1 MEETTGR
8 GAWPWPDSLDA
19 VLAAPGSHRVLF
31 ENEQARVLEVT
42 IGPGEREPEH
52 THARPSV
59 MVVHEPARIRYYT
72 AGTLTFTSPA
82 QSASAESGP
91 RVSWLDPE
99 GPHSVENIDDHV
111 YRAFRIEI
119 KRL

>member
-1 MEETTGR
+1 MEGTPER
-8 GAWPWPDSLDA
+8 GTWPWPDSLDA
-19 VLAAPGSHRVLF
+19 VVAAPGSHRVLF
-31 ENEQARVLEVT
+31 ENEETRVLEVT
-42 IGPGEREPEH
+42 IAPGEREPEH

-72 AGTLTFTSPA
+72 AGTLTFTSSA
-82 QSASAESGP
+82 QRPSAESGP
-91 RVSWLDPE
+91 QASWLDPE

-111 YRAFRIEI
+111 YGALRIEF

>member
-1 MEETTGR
+1 MEESTGR

-72 AGTLTFTSPA
+72 ADTLTFTSPA
-82 QSASAESGP
+82 QPASAESGP

-99 GPHSVENIDDHV
+99 GPHSVENIDDHF
-111 YRAFRIEI
+111 YRALRIEF